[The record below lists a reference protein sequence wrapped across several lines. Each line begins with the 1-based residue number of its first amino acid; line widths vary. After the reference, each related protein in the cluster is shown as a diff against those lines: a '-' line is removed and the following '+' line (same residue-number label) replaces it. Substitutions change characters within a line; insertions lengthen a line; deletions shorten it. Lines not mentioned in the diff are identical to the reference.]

1 MRRRPKRTERGMSIA
16 RGTALVILSSC
27 LLAAGPASA
36 FAQGTDY
43 PAKPVTMIV
52 PFPAGGRTD
61 VIGRVIAQHL
71 SKQLGKP
78 VAVVNKPGA
87 SSVLGSME
95 VAQSKPDGY
104 TFGFFSTSAVT
115 AQYTVPTPLSLGDFE
130 LVAIVNTDPAAIAV
144 QGSAPWKSL
153 KQVVEDARKQPDH
166 LRIGMIPGASAQI
179 FAAGFARAANVKL
192 INVPFKGD
200 IDGAVALAGGHIE
213 VHVAVP
219 VSYKSLLDAKKVRIL
234 AVAAESPSPLYG
246 NLPTFRQNGVDLV
259 IGAFHG
265 VYVPKETPQDT
276 INKLADALQKTLQ
289 SKELIDSMNDV
300 GAGVMY
306 LRGAEAKQYLAQQD
320 ATYRAIIEKL
330 GLRVAPA
337 R

>member
-1 MRRRPKRTERGMSIA
+1 MRKAHLIILTIC
-16 RGTALVILSSC
+16 TVLVSPTSL
-27 LLAAGPASA
+27 
-36 FAQGTDY
+36 FAQVGDY
-43 PAKPVTMIV
+43 PAKAVTMIV

-61 VIGRVIAQHL
+61 VIGRVVAQHL
-71 SKQLGKP
+71 SKHLGKP

-87 SSVLGSME
+87 SSVLGSLE

-104 TFGFFSTSAVT
+104 TLGFFSTSAVT

-144 QGSAPWKSL
+144 QESAPWKTL
-153 KQVVEDARKQPDH
+153 RQAVEDARRQPDH

-179 FAAGFARAANVKL
+179 FAAGFARAANAKL

-200 IDGAVALAGGHIE
+200 IDGAIALAGGHIE
-213 VHVAVP
+213 MHVAVP
-219 VSYKSLLDAKKVRIL
+219 VSYKSLIDAKKVRIL
-234 AVAAESPSPLYG
+234 ALAAEKSSPDYG
-246 NLPTFRQNGVDLV
+246 NIPTFRDNGVDLV

-265 VYVPKETPQDT
+265 VYLPKGSPQP
-276 INKLADALQKTLQ
+276 IVGKLAGAFEKTM
-289 SKELIDSMNDV
+289 SSNEIIGAMHEL
-300 GAGVMY
+300 GAGIHF
-306 LRGAEAKQYLAQQD
+306 LKDAEAKAFLARQD
-320 ATYRAIIEKL
+320 ATYKGIIEDL